1 MIDKDELAELIEEY
15 MKTVPMGP
23 SGIDDRPWSSAD
35 MAAHLLP
42 RIKRETQEIFG
53 RIEKISRVIDW
64 EEDIGE
70 MREMKE
76 PDYQTL
82 KKELGCV

>member
-1 MIDKDELAELIEEY
+1 MLNKDELAELIEEY

-23 SGIDDRPWSSAD
+23 SGIDDRPWNSAD

-42 RIKRETQEIFG
+42 RMNREGGGIFD
-53 RIEKISRVIDW
+53 RIEKISKVIDW

-76 PDYQTL
+76 SDYQTL
-82 KKELGCV
+82 KTELGCV